1 MIRIKHIAVFGI
13 FFMLCSCSGP
23 YTFKDNGSIIELS
36 EDDTFEVI
44 LDGEAKSPFFW
55 RLDKTPSFVTVKTP
69 VLKEIKDN
77 MIEYSFSFTALA
89 QGQEKILLVY
99 SNGEEIKRIF
109 ELHVIIGTLG
119 PILSD

>member
-1 MIRIKHIAVFGI
+1 MIRIKHIAIFSL
-13 FFMLCSCSGP
+13 FFMLCSCAGP
-23 YTFKDNGSIIELS
+23 YTYKDNGSIIELS

-44 LDGEAKSPFFW
+44 LDGEANSPYFW
-55 RLDKTPSFVTVKTP
+55 RLDKTPSFVTVQTP
-69 VLKEIKDN
+69 VLKEIKGN
-77 MIEYSFSFTALA
+77 MIEYSFSFKTVA

-99 SNGEEIKRIF
+99 SNGEEIKRTF